1 MGLVMLGSGSDKALG
16 EMMQYAHETQHEK
29 IIRGLSLGI
38 AFMFYGRQEQADNV
52 IDQLLADKV
61 RDILPC
67 MTVNSPNSGSPS
79 EIWGCLY
86 YCTCLCRYR
95 GQSSSAQASA
105 CRRLRHIGRCAT
117 SSSHLARVF
126 TLQKPK
132 PGPKTCAATQ

>member
-61 RDILPC
+61 GSLKFVQICIL
-67 MTVNSPNSGSPS
+67 
-79 EIWGCLY
+79 IQ
-86 YCTCLCRYR
+86 CR
-95 GQSSSAQASA
+95 
-105 CRRLRHIGRCAT
+105 IT
-117 SSSHLARVF
+117 F
-126 TLQKPK
+126 
-132 PGPKTCAATQ
+132 